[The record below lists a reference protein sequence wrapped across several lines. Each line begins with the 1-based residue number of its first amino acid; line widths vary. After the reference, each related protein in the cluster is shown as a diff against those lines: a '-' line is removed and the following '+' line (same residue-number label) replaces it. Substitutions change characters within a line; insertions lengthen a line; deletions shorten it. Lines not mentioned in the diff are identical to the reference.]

1 MKYGI
6 THLSQIALR
15 EEPNHKSQ
23 LVSQLLF
30 GDAYEIEEEVDDWL
44 KIKTLDFDYVGF
56 IDKKLWNEL
65 HREDAAKYQSVDK
78 YVVTDYLFFIK
89 EFETNIT
96 FSIFMGS
103 SFPYPQDNMLI
114 LGNAIFIIELPEPR
128 VLPKHPLLSEQQ
140 LALIQFASG
149 YLRAP
154 YLWGGRTPAGLDCSA
169 LVQLA
174 FKSVNILL
182 PRDASLQVNFGTQ
195 IDFAPEW
202 QVGDVAFFDN
212 EEGKII
218 HTGIICGKDKILHA
232 SGFVR
237 VDMLDSTGIYNKELE
252 QYTHKL
258 RIVKRICLSTA
269 TKFSCA
275 L

>member
-15 EEPNHKSQ
+15 EEPDHKSQ

-30 GDAYEIEEEVDDWL
+30 GDAYQVEDVFGDWL
-44 KIKTLDFDYVGF
+44 KIKTLDCNYEGF

-65 HREDAAKYQSVDK
+65 HEEDAAGYASLNK
-78 YVVTDYLFFIK
+78 YVVTDYLIFIK
-89 EFETNIT
+89 EFETNVT
-96 FSIFMGS
+96 FPVFMGS

-114 LGNAIFIIELPEPR
+114 LGNAIFVIEPPEAR
-128 VLPKHPLLSEQQ
+128 VFQKHPTLTEEQTALL
-140 LALIQFASG
+140 QFASG

-154 YLWGGRTPAGLDCSA
+154 YLWGGRTPVGIDCSA

-174 FKSVNILL
+174 FKSINIPL
-182 PRDASLQVNFGTQ
+182 PRDASQQVNHGAQ
-195 IDFAPEW
+195 IDFAIEW
-202 QVGDVAFFDN
+202 QVGDMAFFDN
-212 EEGKII
+212 EEGKIT
-218 HTGIICGKDKILHA
+218 HVGIICGKDKILHA

-237 VDMLDSTGIYNKELE
+237 IDVLDTTGIYNTQIE

-258 RIVKRICLSTA
+258 RIVKRL
-269 TKFSCA
+269 